1 MREAGYSC
9 LRLLDIVSRQHIAG
23 PPSGGPFF
31 DAGSMLQSNMALIY
45 SHGTKTTSDMIVA
58 CWVCGGTLSRQAK
71 ECPHCGQ
78 PEPAEESIRR
88 FEERHQQ
95 QLDAAIA
102 RSKHGREEMRFYGL
116 VMLICVGIWF
126 CIWLFIFP

>member
-1 MREAGYSC
+1 
-9 LRLLDIVSRQHIAG
+9 
-23 PPSGGPFF
+23 
-31 DAGSMLQSNMALIY
+31 MLQSAMALIY
-45 SHGTKTTSDMIVA
+45 SHGTKTTSDMIVP

-88 FEERHQQ
+88 FKERYQR
-95 QLDAAIA
+95 QLDAAMA
-102 RSKHGREEMRFYGL
+102 SSKHRREELKFYGL

-126 CIWLFIFP
+126 VIWLFIFP

>member
-1 MREAGYSC
+1 M
-9 LRLLDIVSRQHIAG
+9 LR
-23 PPSGGPFF
+23 SGV
-31 DAGSMLQSNMALIY
+31 ALIY
-45 SHGTKTTSDMIVA
+45 SHGTKTISDMIVP

-102 RSKHGREEMRFYGL
+102 RSEHRREEMKFYGL

-126 CIWLFIFP
+126 GIWLFIFP